1 MIDADWLEAVRRRV
15 RAVLAPESTIDLD
28 EHAEMIVAV
37 VIAARTRAEAA
48 APPVEIAAGAP
59 A

>member
-1 MIDADWLEAVRRRV
+1 MVDADWLEAVRRRV

-28 EHAEMIVAV
+28 EHAEMIVSV
-37 VIAARTRAEAA
+37 VVAARSRALAD
-48 APPVEIAAGAP
+48 AGALS